1 MKLDQWSQLAVL
13 LLFKLE
19 NKSDGKYKVV
29 LKNDFNEALNV
40 QATSIFS
47 ISPVSSASTNN
58 DPNDSL
64 GNSKTSDFGEPNVE
78 LVIKDRVVV
87 TSNEEPQ
94 QDNCLP
100 NNEATNQLKASD
112 FECYLEVNYKQEAVA
127 DLWCYPWKD
136 SYPQGANANIS
147 KNLNRNANDL
157 GNITRLLAWVIR
169 KKAYGMMATT
179 PEIFTIFGAAILEK
193 IRAKAHTRSDITLV
207 DQTADLLV
215 AKVELACYQSFLW
228 YLPFLKDGKLTWE
241 QALNDHSIK
250 QSPYEF
256 WNQWI
261 QRLKTQGSAIQS
273 KYQSPLNDFETDR
286 LTGSG
291 ENLSNAASSTQSNC
305 YDTSNEIMGREGN
318 GDNVKATLF
327 PNIKIDTPEEVKKK
341 FAGSR
346 GLKQR
351 NSWFRQICIVT
362 KNAFKNKL
370 FWIVVAVC
378 VLGLLLTLFIYIVY
392 PWIKLEFFTSV
403 RGDYSELTEYLNSKL
418 SLKNNINL
426 CLYISGGLVLAV
438 LLSLCGIM
446 IYSSRK
452 RASRVWKQI
461 KTLKNEKL
469 SANTFN

>member
-64 GNSKTSDFGEPNVE
+64 GNSKTSDLGEPNVE

-87 TSNEEPQ
+87 TSNAEPQ

-127 DLWCYPWKD
+127 GLWCHPWKD
-136 SYPQGANANIS
+136 SYPQGANT
-147 KNLNRNANDL
+147 NDL
-157 GNITRLLAWVIR
+157 CNITRLLAWVIR

-179 PEIFTIFGAAILEK
+179 PEIFTIFGAAVLEQ
-193 IRAKAHTRSDITLV
+193 IRAKAYTMLDSRQLIALV

-250 QSPYEF
+250 PSPYEF
-256 WNQWI
+256 WNQWN
-261 QRLKTQGSAIQS
+261 QRLKTQGAAIQS

>member
-87 TSNEEPQ
+87 TSNAEPQ

-127 DLWCYPWKD
+127 DLWCHPWKD

-250 QSPYEF
+250 PSPYEF

-261 QRLKTQGSAIQS
+261 QRLKTQCSAIQS
-273 KYQSPLNDFETDR
+273 NS
-286 LTGSG
+286 
-291 ENLSNAASSTQSNC
+291 
-305 YDTSNEIMGREGN
+305 YDTSNEIMDREGN
-318 GDNVKATLF
+318 RDNVKATLF

-378 VLGLLLTLFIYIVY
+378 VLCLLLTLFIYIVY

-418 SLKNNINL
+418 SLKNNIKL
-426 CLYISGGLVLAV
+426 CLYISGGGVLAV
-438 LLSLCGIM
+438 LLSLCGIVF
-446 IYSSRK
+446 YSSRK

-461 KTLKNEKL
+461 KTLKNEKV

>member
-13 LLFKLE
+13 LLFKIE
-19 NKSDGKYKVV
+19 SKSDGKYKVV
-29 LKNDFNEALNV
+29 LKNDFNFNG
-40 QATSIFS
+40 QATFIFS
-47 ISPVSSASTNN
+47 ISLVSCASTNKN
-58 DPNDSL
+58 PNDSL
-64 GNSKTSDFGEPNVE
+64 GNSKISDLGEPNVK

-94 QDNCLP
+94 QDNSLP
-100 NNEATNQLKASD
+100 NNDATNQLKASD

-127 DLWCYPWKD
+127 GLWCHPWKD
-136 SYPQGANANIS
+136 SYPQGANT
-147 KNLNRNANDL
+147 NDL
-157 GNITRLLAWVIR
+157 CNITRLLAWVIR

-179 PEIFTIFGAAILEK
+179 PEIFTIFGAAVLEQ
-193 IRAKAHTRSDITLV
+193 IRAKAYTRLDSRQLIALV

-250 QSPYEF
+250 PSPYEF
-256 WNQWI
+256 WNQWN
-261 QRLKTQGSAIQS
+261 QRLKTQGAAIQS

-327 PNIKIDTPEEVKKK
+327 QNIKIDTLEEVKKK

-403 RGDYSELTEYLNSKL
+403 RGDYSELTEYLNNKL

>member
-29 LKNDFNEALNV
+29 LKNDFNFNV

-47 ISPVSSASTNN
+47 ISLVSSASTNK

-64 GNSKTSDFGEPNVE
+64 GNSKISDLGEPNVK

-94 QDNCLP
+94 QDNSLP
-100 NNEATNQLKASD
+100 NNDATNQLKASD

-127 DLWCYPWKD
+127 GLWCHPWKD
-136 SYPQGANANIS
+136 SYPQGANT
-147 KNLNRNANDL
+147 NDL
-157 GNITRLLAWVIR
+157 CNITRLLAWVIR

-250 QSPYEF
+250 PSPYEF

-273 KYQSPLNDFETDR
+273 NS
-286 LTGSG
+286 
-291 ENLSNAASSTQSNC
+291 
-305 YDTSNEIMGREGN
+305 YDTSNEIMDREGN
-318 GDNVKATLF
+318 RDNVKTLF
-327 PNIKIDTPEEVKKK
+327 SNIEIEKPEEVKKK

-351 NSWFRQICIVT
+351 NSWFRQICIAT
-362 KNAFKNKL
+362 KSAFKNKL
-370 FWIVVAVC
+370 FWIAVAVC

-418 SLKNNINL
+418 SLKNNIKL
-426 CLYISGGLVLAV
+426 CLYISGGGVLAV
-438 LLSLCGIM
+438 LLSLCGIVF
-446 IYSSRK
+446 YSSRK

-461 KTLKNEKL
+461 KTLKNEKV

>member
-13 LLFKLE
+13 LLFKLK

-29 LKNDFNEALNV
+29 LKNDFNFNV

-47 ISPVSSASTNN
+47 ISLVSSASTNK

-64 GNSKTSDFGEPNVE
+64 GNSKISDLGEPNVK

-94 QDNCLP
+94 QDNSLP
-100 NNEATNQLKASD
+100 NNDATNQLKASD

-127 DLWCYPWKD
+127 GLWCHPWKD
-136 SYPQGANANIS
+136 SYPQGANT
-147 KNLNRNANDL
+147 NDL
-157 GNITRLLAWVIR
+157 CNITRLLAWVIR

-193 IRAKAHTRSDITLV
+193 IRAKAHTRSDITLA

-250 QSPYEF
+250 PSPYEF

-273 KYQSPLNDFETDR
+273 NS
-286 LTGSG
+286 
-291 ENLSNAASSTQSNC
+291 
-305 YDTSNEIMGREGN
+305 YDTSNEIMDREGN
-318 GDNVKATLF
+318 RDNVKTLF
-327 PNIKIDTPEEVKKK
+327 SNIEIEKPEEVKKK

-351 NSWFRQICIVT
+351 NSWFRQICIAT
-362 KNAFKNKL
+362 KSAFKNKL
-370 FWIVVAVC
+370 FWIAVAVC

-418 SLKNNINL
+418 SLKNNIKL
-426 CLYISGGLVLAV
+426 CLYISGGGVLAV
-438 LLSLCGIM
+438 LLSLCGIVF
-446 IYSSRK
+446 YSSRK

-461 KTLKNEKL
+461 KTLKNEKV

>member
-13 LLFKLE
+13 LLFELE

-29 LKNDFNEALNV
+29 LKNDFNEAFNV

-64 GNSKTSDFGEPNVE
+64 GNSKISDLGEPNVE

-87 TSNEEPQ
+87 TSNAEPQ

-179 PEIFTIFGAAILEK
+179 PEIFTIFGAAVLEE

-241 QALNDHSIK
+241 QALNVHSIK
-250 QSPYEF
+250 PSPCEF
-256 WNQWI
+256 WNLWI

-273 KYQSPLNDFETDR
+273 NS
-286 LTGSG
+286 
-291 ENLSNAASSTQSNC
+291 
-305 YDTSNEIMGREGN
+305 YDTSNEIMDREGN
-318 GDNVKATLF
+318 RDNVKTLF
-327 PNIKIDTPEEVKKK
+327 SNIEIEKPEEVKKK

-351 NSWFRQICIVT
+351 NSWFRQICIAT
-362 KNAFKNKL
+362 KSAFKNKL
-370 FWIVVAVC
+370 FWIAVAVC
-378 VLGLLLTLFIYIVY
+378 VLGLLLTLFIYIGY

-418 SLKNNINL
+418 SLKNNIKL
-426 CLYISGGLVLAV
+426 YLYISGGGVLAV
-438 LLSLCGIM
+438 LLSLCGIVF
-446 IYSSRK
+446 YSSRK

-461 KTLKNEKL
+461 KTLKNEKV